1 MHTSISGTLNAA
13 KYLDT
18 LWRGSEGAGG
28 AGGVMAWSAMTVRSA
43 HFQAVWK
50 EFRAGRCENLRN
62 GDVCVA
68 FCASQ
73 TPARRWWLRLR
84 CGPWPIGAGFR
95 HHVLD
100 LFHQRRHV

>member
-1 MHTSISGTLNAA
+1 MHTSISGTFNAA

-28 AGGVMAWSAMTVRSA
+28 VVAWSAMTVRSA

-50 EFRAGRCENLRN
+50 EFRARCENLRN
-62 GDVCVA
+62 GDDCVA

-73 TPARRWWLRLR
+73 TPA
-84 CGPWPIGAGFR
+84 
-95 HHVLD
+95 D
-100 LFHQRRHV
+100 LSD